1 MAPAAIAPS
10 FCTEGR
16 LLAFRDSL
24 ARFRGKGV
32 EPASFSRAR
41 VSSGC
46 CGQTVRILSY
56 CDFDPLM
63 GRPFA
68 LKSVLPCQ
76 PLEIALPKKQ
86 KLSPTPVGLDQPRE
100 DSGKSVE

>member
-1 MAPAAIAPS
+1 
-10 FCTEGR
+10 
-16 LLAFRDSL
+16 
-24 ARFRGKGV
+24 
-32 EPASFSRAR
+32 
-41 VSSGC
+41 
-46 CGQTVRILSY
+46 LSY

-68 LKSVLPCQ
+68 LKSVRPCQ